1 MNYDMSVDVFH
12 FQMDTIQHEQ
22 TLNESL
28 LKLRFLS
35 NLNIIEENQIVYES
49 VMTSIKNFIINIFK
63 SIADFTKKIIRR
75 LTNIGPDLRK
85 KKMKKLSKEK
95 YGSVSITTY
104 TFSKGANYAENQ
116 CDEFKN
122 SVSDVLIK
130 ISSINRSIQMMV
142 SKLVVDGFMDAI
154 RKDIEFENIEDFYT
168 SLIKKFKFNFI
179 KPTDKDF
186 QTSFAYEF
194 VKDIISIETFDL
206 NSEEN
211 VREFESNYVNMA
223 SLLDDMY
230 KFSIDKAK
238 DALKEAEKLVK
249 YLDKETTLDGR
260 TIDTNEIKPEYID
273 ELKKYVKTY
282 GSIIVAF
289 LSINTLIISEYN
301 SILKE
306 MEDQVT
312 GGNI

>member
-28 LKLRFLS
+28 LKLRFDK

-49 VMTSIKNFIINIFK
+49 VVNSFKNFIINIFK
-63 SIADFTKKIIRR
+63 SIVDFIKKIIRR

-104 TFSKGANYAENQ
+104 TFSKDANYAENQ

-186 QTSFAYEF
+186 QTSFANEF
-194 VKDIISIETFDL
+194 INDIISIETFDL
-206 NSEEN
+206 NSEF
-211 VREFESNYVNMA
+211 EFNYTKMA
-223 SLLDDMY
+223 SLFGDMY

-238 DALKEAEKLVK
+238 NVLKKAEEIVK
-249 YLDKETTLDGR
+249 YLDKETTLNGK
-260 TIDTNEIKPEYID
+260 TIDASVIKPEYLD

-289 LSINTLIISEYN
+289 LNINTLIISKYN

-306 MEDQVT
+306 MDDQVI
-312 GGNI
+312 GGNV